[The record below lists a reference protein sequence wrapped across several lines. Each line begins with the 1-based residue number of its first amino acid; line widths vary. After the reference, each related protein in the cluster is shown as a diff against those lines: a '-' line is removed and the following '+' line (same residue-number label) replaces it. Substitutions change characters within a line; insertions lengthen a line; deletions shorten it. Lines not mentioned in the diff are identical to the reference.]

1 MGEWVCVSTSV
12 CVGVSAFNW
21 MAATALDKSTRFAA
35 WLLAIAPMSLSLSM
49 SMSQLKPDDELAP
62 ASCDWT
68 FALRLSA
75 GHFQLTPP
83 STLLCLSIWPERL
96 GSARLLL
103 VIRVRPPRSH
113 ILLSC
118 THSDCL
124 HKVASFIL
132 YKHWKLF
139 SFSLQLALPLPLPPS
154 GFFSFHSFGFLLPS
168 PP

>member
-35 WLLAIAPMSLSLSM
+35 WLLAIAPMSLS
-49 SMSQLKPDDELAP
+49 MSQLKPDDELAP

-75 GHFQLTPP
+75 GHFQLTPLVPTCACP
-83 STLLCLSIWPERL
+83 SGLN

-124 HKVASFIL
+124 LKVASFIL

>member
-1 MGEWVCVSTSV
+1 
-12 CVGVSAFNW
+12 
-21 MAATALDKSTRFAA
+21 
-35 WLLAIAPMSLSLSM
+35 M
-49 SMSQLKPDDELAP
+49 SMREYECVCECECIQLNGCNCIGQVDSFCRLAVGDCSDVVVDVP
-62 ASCDWT
+62 TKTGWWASSC
-68 FALRLSA
+68 FLRLNFCSA
-75 GHFQLTPP
+75 PFRRTLSAHPP
-83 STLLCLSIWPERL
+83 LVPTCACPSGLN

-124 HKVASFIL
+124 LKVASFIL

-139 SFSLQLALPLPLPPS
+139 SFSLQLALPLPLPLPPS